1 MNVEAAS
8 RSVSSAAPAPA
19 GSPII
24 DIAHL
29 EKIFVTVRNERI
41 HALSDIS
48 LSVHEREF
56 VTVVGPSG
64 CGKTT
69 LLKILAGLVPLT
81 SGTVSVDGR
90 PVAAPRR
97 DIGIVFQNPV
107 LLPWRTVMENVLLP
121 AEVQAIP
128 LGKARPRARDLLKMV
143 GLADFEEKYPME
155 LSGGMQQ
162 RAAISRALVSDPR
175 LLLMDEPFGAL
186 DAMTREQMN
195 LDLQR
200 IWRESGKTVLLI
212 THSIPEAVFL
222 GDRVVVMTP
231 RPGRIAR
238 MVEVP
243 MPRPRPLD
251 AMGDPVF
258 GQLTSDIRR
267 LLYGHGSADG
277 GPSAAYAAPSGGLS

>member
-1 MNVEAAS
+1 MKVEAAS
-8 RSVSSAAPAPA
+8 RSLSSAARAPA
-19 GSPII
+19 ASII
-24 DIAHL
+24 DIAQL

-48 LSVHEREF
+48 LSVREREF

-69 LLKILAGLVPLT
+69 LLKILAGLVPAT
-81 SGTVSVDGR
+81 AGAVSVDGR

-121 AEVQAIP
+121 AEVQGIP
-128 LGKARPRARDLLKMV
+128 RGEARRRARDLLKMV
-143 GLADFEEKYPME
+143 GLADFEDKYPME

-222 GDRVVVMTP
+222 GDRVIVMTP

-238 MVEVP
+238 TVEVA
-243 MPRPRPLD
+243 MPRPRSID

-258 GQLTSDIRR
+258 GQLTSEIRR
-267 LLYGHGSADG
+267 LLYGLGAADTV
-277 GPSAAYAAPSGGLS
+277 PSGGIS